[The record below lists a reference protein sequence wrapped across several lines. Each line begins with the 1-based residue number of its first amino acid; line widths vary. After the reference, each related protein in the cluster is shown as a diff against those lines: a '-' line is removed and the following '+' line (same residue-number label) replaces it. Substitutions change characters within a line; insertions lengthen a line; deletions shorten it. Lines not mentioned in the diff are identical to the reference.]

1 MSRIILNES
10 LALQAT
16 RTGKRSFGRVSEK
29 ICCKT
34 EPTAGKKLTP
44 EQWLPRGQYCLTRS
58 SLENHA
64 KAKGIE
70 SRTFA

>member
-34 EPTAGKKLTP
+34 EPTAGKNTNP
-44 EQWLPRGQYCLTRS
+44 GAMVAQGS
-58 SLENHA
+58 V
-64 KAKGIE
+64 
-70 SRTFA
+70 SRKSHQS